1 MSASSEETDTPAPRP
16 SEEMHGTSRIV
27 VHEGKLGEFKRLAAQ
42 CVEIVRTQDTGTL
55 EYNLFLNAD
64 GTECFVH
71 ERYRDSAA
79 GLEHMANI
87 GPMAQAL
94 SEVCTITGEVCGTPD
109 PELRTAL
116 EAAGVRI
123 YAPFQS
129 LIRGAGRVE

>member
-1 MSASSEETDTPAPRP
+1 MKLSAASKEI
-16 SEEMHGTSRIV
+16 HGTSRIV
-27 VHEGKLGEFKRLAAQ
+27 IREGMLEEFKRLAAQ
-42 CVEIVRTQDTGTL
+42 CVEIVRTKDTGTL
-55 EYNLFLNAD
+55 EYDLFLNAG

-87 GPMAQAL
+87 SPMMKPL
-94 SEVCTITGEVCGTPD
+94 SEVCTITGEVCGTPS
-109 PELRTAL
+109 PELRKSL

-129 LIRGAGRVE
+129 LSR